1 MAMGQR
7 VGPDVTTT
15 PTSSPRNNKQ
25 RKGNVNSRE
34 EYAHIMTLSTKF
46 GKDIV
51 RNVQQKH

>member
-25 RKGNVNSRE
+25 RKGNVNSME

-46 GKDIV
+46 GKDIG